1 MTTQTKQDIDDTIQH
16 ILNAVDFSPL
26 VHYKKFL
33 ERLRDNYVLD
43 GDSVNT
49 ITQPNN
55 RCYLE
60 YIQDRWQN
68 ASRIQWLLDRIEEV
82 EKDSH

>member
-1 MTTQTKQDIDDTIQH
+1 MTNQTKQDIDDTIQH

-26 VHYKKFL
+26 CPYKHYLK
-33 ERLRDNYVLD
+33 RLRDNYVSD
-43 GDSVNT
+43 GDSVNIILEQNT
-49 ITQPNN
+49 

-60 YIQDRWQN
+60 YIQDRWQS